1 MESAASCRSKKSES
15 AGSKVCLL
23 GTGRVI
29 LSGVPCVEA
38 KKRRPKCRTRSEK
51 DLLDRENEQSRNG
64 RRQRCV
70 GGRRSLGENSD
81 FSRRENMSL
90 QGLIWLWANLLP
102 PLHRSICRVGVTG
115 QVSTAHSLARL
126 LARPPA
132 ASLTGLSASP
142 RHSGY
147 VSHLRSTEAPAP
159 DAQLFTPSAS
169 SSRRKRC
176 ICHHKM
182 DRFE

>member
-1 MESAASCRSKKSES
+1 M
-15 AGSKVCLL
+15 
-23 GTGRVI
+23 
-29 LSGVPCVEA
+29 
-38 KKRRPKCRTRSEK
+38 
-51 DLLDRENEQSRNG
+51 DRENEQSRNG
-64 RRQRCV
+64 RRQRSF

-81 FSRRENMSL
+81 FSRRENTSL

-142 RHSGY
+142 RHTGY
-147 VSHLRSTEAPAP
+147 ASHLRSTEAPAP

-182 DRFE
+182 DRFERLPVLSSSDCFPPSSFHSSLKTNNRLISMFPSWRMM